1 LRLEDKEILSKIREG
16 DTSAFSQLVDE
27 LKDKAFSLTIRIL
40 KNTEE
45 AEDSLQEAFIKLY
58 KAISEDRFESKS
70 KLSTYFYTIVYNT
83 ALDHYKKIKVKRF
96 SIISI
101 DVDDSDFKDGD
112 DLVKKFNESEIKD
125 DYKLS
130 GTEGKISE
138 IEIEKIVHRYIENL
152 PEQYSV
158 ILTMFFIND
167 LSHDEM
173 SKILKLPVGTI
184 KNRIFR
190 AKAKLKEIILKK
202 YSEEEIL
209 QYV

>member
-1 LRLEDKEILSKIREG
+1 MEFSKKTAESIRNG
-16 DTSAFSQLVDE
+16 DSAEFSAIVRE
-27 LKDKAFSLTIRIL
+27 FSGKAFALTLRIL
-40 KNTEE
+40 GNKED
-45 AEDSLQEAFIKLY
+45 AEDSLQEAFMRLY
-58 KAISEDRFESKS
+58 RAIISGQFEERS

-83 ALDHYKKIKVKRF
+83 AVDHYKKLKAKRF

-101 DVDDSDFKDGD
+101 DVEGDNYEEGD
-112 DLVKKFNESEIKD
+112 DLIRNYADLIEFHSKD
-125 DYKLS
+125 STSKTM
-130 GTEGKISE
+130 GETEVSTIIRNYVTS
-138 IEIEKIVHRYIENL
+138 L

-167 LSHDEM
+167 LSHEEI
-173 SKILKLPVGTI
+173 SEILKLPIGTV

-190 AKAKLKEIILKK
+190 AKARLKEIILKK